1 LIVGAR
7 RFEICSEERSRSM
20 NASYKP
26 DLDLEQRLS
35 RRLLDVFIRAGLV
48 LALTM
53 LCYRIFSPFI
63 SLMAWALILAV
74 TLYPAHQ
81 MLAHKMGEKQGL
93 AATLLVLSG
102 IVLIGVP
109 TAVLMASLGD
119 SVQDLVGSVRG
130 NTLNIPA
137 PSPNV
142 AEWPVVGKKVH
153 DLWSQAHAD
162 LPAVIQRMQPQIGD
176 LATKALGVVAG
187 VAGAGLLF
195 LASFIIA
202 GIIMAFGQSGA
213 ESIRSIFA
221 RIVGIHR
228 GDDFAKLSTETIRA
242 VALGVLGVAF
252 IQALVVGLVMIIA
265 RVPFAGVLAL
275 VVLVLGVAQVPALLV
290 TLPVIAYIWMSGN
303 YGTTAA
309 VIYTVL
315 LFVAGMLDNVLKP
328 LLLGRGVDAP
338 MPVILIG
345 ALGGLASAG
354 ILGMFVG
361 AVLLALGYQI
371 FMWWVATNPDI
382 AVAEPETK
390 TPD

>member
-1 LIVGAR
+1 
-7 RFEICSEERSRSM
+7 M

-81 MLAHKMGEKQGL
+81 MLAHRMGEKQGL
-93 AATLLVLSG
+93 AATLLVLGG

-290 TLPVIAYIWMSGN
+290 TLPVIAYIWMSRN

-382 AVAEPETK
+382 AAAEPESK
-390 TPD
+390 IPD

>member
-81 MLAHKMGEKQGL
+81 MLAHRMGEKQGL

>member
-93 AATLLVLSG
+93 AATLLVLGG

>member
-1 LIVGAR
+1 
-7 RFEICSEERSRSM
+7 M

-93 AATLLVLSG
+93 AATLLVLGG

-382 AVAEPETK
+382 AAAEPETK

>member
-93 AATLLVLSG
+93 AATLLVLGG

-382 AVAEPETK
+382 AAAEPETK

>member
-1 LIVGAR
+1 
-7 RFEICSEERSRSM
+7 M

-81 MLAHKMGEKQGL
+81 MLAHRMGEKQGL
-93 AATLLVLSG
+93 AATLLVLGG

-382 AVAEPETK
+382 AAAEPESK
-390 TPD
+390 IPD